1 VTPRTRIVAFGSAAL
16 LVLAGGVCAAVVG
29 GVTGEVLTIVL
40 VSGGLVVG
48 LLLIFLEIGLD
59 EERDIAREQASRRE
73 RAESGTGKRRAVS
86 IRRRASIRR
95 PPRRPG

>member
-1 VTPRTRIVAFGSAAL
+1 MYRNRVTRRARIVAFGCAAV
-16 LVLAGGVCAAVVG
+16 LVLAGGMCAAFVA

-40 VSGGLVVG
+40 VSAGLAGG

-59 EERDIAREQASRRE
+59 EERDIAREQASRSERE
-73 RAESGTGKRRAVS
+73 RRSPS
-86 IRRRASIRR
+86 LRRRSWLRR

>member
-1 VTPRTRIVAFGSAAL
+1 MTPRTRIVAFGSAAL

-29 GVTGEVLTIVL
+29 GLTGEVLTIVL

-73 RAESGTGKRRAVS
+73 RADAGTGKRRQLS

>member
-1 VTPRTRIVAFGSAAL
+1 MSPRTRIVAFGSAAL
-16 LVLAGGVCAAVVG
+16 LVLAGCVCAAVVG

-48 LLLIFLEIGLD
+48 LLLIFLEVGLD
-59 EERDIAREQASRRE
+59 EERDIAREQAGRRE
-73 RAESGTGKRRAVS
+73 RTDSGTGERRSLS

-95 PPRRPG
+95 PPRRPD